1 MTARRLPVGPRPY
14 RDELLSSWLGRVASR
29 YGLDAAGL
37 VGALV
42 ADGES
47 DARGIP
53 IDDAAPPRE
62 NIACW
67 AQACGVDP
75 ERLSRLTLARRRPE
89 RPTAWFLSQGPPW
102 APTAMRSPPVCC
114 ACFEDDRAA
123 GRDDHLRA
131 DWMLA
136 ERCVCPAH
144 RRLLRDSCPRCRPR
158 LRLVFRLREGRAR
171 LVCGRCDQEL
181 AAQTGSQAD
190 DGALI
195 DALISLQDRI
205 GAVVRGPSQ
214 RRKRLEEAV
223 STLWAP
229 LDDPGAARPAL
240 ALWIDESGWR
250 CPAEAQQA
258 IGASFPLG
266 RLSISWRVATLI
278 AFNALFGVEDDGADA
293 ATRDR
298 LARHAAFASR
308 KGVTAAPRMF
318 PSLGRP
324 KTRIERDYPALAR
337 QILAHPDWTV
347 AAALPENRRSRVLA
361 RLMDAALAS
370 RLSNLS
376 AQLEAVQ

>member
-1 MTARRLPVGPRPY
+1 MMGRLPVAPRPY
-14 RDELLSSWLGRVASR
+14 RDELLSSWLGRVACR
-29 YGLDAAGL
+29 YGLDAEGL
-37 VGALV
+37 VGALF
-42 ADGES
+42 ADGEG
-47 DARGIP
+47 DAHTTL

-62 NIACW
+62 DIAFW
-67 AQACGVDP
+67 ARACGVDP
-75 ERLSRLTLARRRPE
+75 ARLSRLTLARRRPG
-89 RPTAWFLSQGPPW
+89 RAKAWFSSEGPPW
-102 APTAMRSPPVCC
+102 ALMAARTPPVCC
-114 ACFEDDRAA
+114 GCFGADRDA
-123 GRDDHLRA
+123 GRDDYLRA

-144 RRLLRDSCPRCRPR
+144 RQLLRDRCSRCHAR
-158 LRLVFRLREGRAR
+158 LRLAFRLRDGRAR
-171 LVCGRCDQEL
+171 LVCGRCGQEFSL
-181 AAQTGSQAD
+181 QAAPQGE

-205 GAVVRGPSQ
+205 GAIVRGPSQ

-258 IGASFPLG
+258 IGVSFPLG

-278 AFNALFGVEDDGADA
+278 AFDALFGVEDDGADA
-293 ATRDR
+293 ATRDW
-298 LARHAAFASR
+298 LARRAVFASR

-318 PSLGRP
+318 LSLGPP
-324 KTRIERDYPALAR
+324 KKRIERDYSALAR
-337 QILAHPDWTV
+337 QILAHPDWTA